1 MGETLTQRFCYIKIF
16 LYKVKW
22 LGTVARAGISQVC
35 MAQYIAAQ
43 KGRVIRR
50 PNNEYRFTAPPPTK
64 RQCALE
70 FLLPGVMING
80 LT

>member
-22 LGTVARAGISQVC
+22 LGTVARAGMSQVC

-50 PNNEYRFTAPPPTK
+50 PNNEYRFTAPP
-64 RQCALE
+64 RLRDNARLNFCYQE
-70 FLLPGVMING
+70 
-80 LT
+80 